1 LLRSRGGVARVR
13 ANTYDAPL
21 KPTDHAAHAK
31 RLGLMARRGHFLMA
45 LDRDH
50 RFPTVLLGVSTANLR
65 QNIENQREMT
75 ALRRSPT

>member
-1 LLRSRGGVARVR
+1 MS
-13 ANTYDAPL
+13 
-21 KPTDHAAHAK
+21 
-31 RLGLMARRGHFLMA
+31 

-50 RFPTVLLGVSTANLR
+50 RFPIVLLGVSTTNLR